1 MSLLS
6 VNNVSKSFGG
16 VRAVND
22 VSLEVE
28 KGTIVGL
35 IGTNGAGKTTLFN
48 IISGFL
54 DADEGQVA
62 LGGEQLLSLKPHEIA
77 RRGLVRTFQTP
88 IGFPR
93 MTVFE
98 NMLVFNSQ
106 TNHEFRKSIS
116 PFRRNKKIS
125 TEVREAISKSLEAIQ
140 LGDQHDTWLQDLSA
154 PDLKLLE
161 FTRAVQ
167 ANPKLLLLDEP
178 AAGVNVALLEK
189 LETQIRQ
196 VRDSGV
202 TCLIVDHNV
211 GFICSIC
218 DYVYAMADGKLI
230 AQGKPDA
237 VVEDPAVI
245 EVYIGTGGVN

>member
-125 TEVREAISKSLEAIQ
+125 TELIFR
-140 LGDQHDTWLQDLSA
+140 GFCT
-154 PDLKLLE
+154 
-161 FTRAVQ
+161 
-167 ANPKLLLLDEP
+167 
-178 AAGVNVALLEK
+178 NVDK
-189 LETQIRQ
+189 
-196 VRDSGV
+196 
-202 TCLIVDHNV
+202 
-211 GFICSIC
+211 FW
-218 DYVYAMADGKLI
+218 
-230 AQGKPDA
+230 
-237 VVEDPAVI
+237 
-245 EVYIGTGGVN
+245 